1 MFEVRDLRKQFAGI
15 EVLHGVSFRI
25 ARGEILGYLGPNG
38 SGKSTTIKIIAGLL
52 DPNSGRITLD

>member
-1 MFEVRDLRKQFAGI
+1 MFEVRNLRKQFAGI

-38 SGKSTTIKIIAGLL
+38 SGKSTTIKIIAGR
-52 DPNSGRITLD
+52 N